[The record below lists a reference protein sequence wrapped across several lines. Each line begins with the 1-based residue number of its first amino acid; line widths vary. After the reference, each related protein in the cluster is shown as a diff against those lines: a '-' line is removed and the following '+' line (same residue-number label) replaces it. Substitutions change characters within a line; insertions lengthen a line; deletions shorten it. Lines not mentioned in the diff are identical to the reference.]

1 MNYIFLVGIAIFL
14 GVFGGKIFHRFKIP
28 QVVGYIVVGF
38 FLGKSVLNVW
48 TETDVNTFSPLVNF
62 TLGIIGFVIGSE
74 LKSEVFKK
82 YGRSIYIM
90 LISEGMFAFLAVFL
104 VTVFLTKQIYLG
116 LLLGAIASATDPAST
131 VNVLWEYKARG
142 PLTTTL
148 TSIVALDDGLAL
160 ILYGLV
166 SVFSKA
172 MIAHE
177 HFSLL
182 HSIGAPLLEIFQC
195 FALGVAGGIVLSVL
209 ISRTKERGLSISL
222 ALGMI
227 ALVVGLAIYFKL
239 DLILSS
245 MVLGAFIVNI
255 IPKISEKMFEM
266 IKEMITPLYIFFF
279 VVVGA
284 SLDAHTFVQATVIL
298 IILGYLLAR
307 SMGKILGATIG
318 AVLSK
323 AKKTVTKFTGIC
335 LFTQGGVA
343 MGLAMS
349 IAHNLSYVGEE
360 GKRVGGVI
368 ISVVAAT
375 TFVVQL
381 IGPVFVKLGITKA
394 DEAGRNV
401 TEEDII
407 DSYRVKDVMRKDF
420 TTIAENTPLGKI
432 IETVKEKESYHF
444 PVVNRK
450 GELVGL
456 ISLGNLRAVL
466 AEEQLNDIILAED
479 VASPVHTLLYEN
491 QPLKDAFEIFNKKA
505 VDYLPVVEKEGS
517 RKIVGVVER
526 YPLIELINRKLFERQ
541 HALEFQ
547 S

>member
-1 MNYIFLVGIAIFL
+1 MNYVSLIGMAIFL
-14 GVFGGKIFHRFKIP
+14 GVFGGKVFRRFKIP
-28 QVVGYIVVGF
+28 QVVGYIIIGF
-38 FLGKSVLNVW
+38 LLGKSVLDIW
-48 TETDVNTFSPLVNF
+48 TETNVNAFSPLVNF
-62 TLGIIGFVIGSE
+62 TLGIIGFIIGSE

-82 YGRSIYIM
+82 YGRSIYVM
-90 LISEGMFAFLAVFL
+90 LISEGMLAFLAVFL
-104 VTVFLTKQIYLG
+104 VTTLLTKQIYLG

-182 HSIGAPLLEIFQC
+182 HSIGFPLFEILQC
-195 FALGVAGGIVLSVL
+195 FALGLVAGVVLSIL
-209 ISRTKERGLSISL
+209 ISRTKEPELSVSL
-222 ALGMI
+222 ALGMV

-245 MVLGAFIVNI
+245 MVLGAVVVNI
-255 IPKISEKMFEM
+255 IPKISEKMFGAV
-266 IKEMITPLYIFFF
+266 KEMATPLYIFFF
-279 VVVGA
+279 VVIGA
-284 SLDAHTFVQATVIL
+284 SLDAHTLVQTSVIL
-298 IILGYLLAR
+298 IILGYLIAR
-307 SMGKILGATIG
+307 SLGKILGATLG
-318 AVLSK
+318 AIISK

-360 GKRVGGVI
+360 GRRVGGII

-375 TFVVQL
+375 TFMVQL
-381 IGPVFVKLGITKA
+381 IGPIFVKIGITKA

-407 DSYRVKDVMRKDF
+407 ESYRVGDVMRRDF
-420 TTIAENTPLGKI
+420 TTILENTTLGRI
-432 IETVKEKESYHF
+432 IETIKEKESYHF
-444 PVVNRK
+444 PVVNK
-450 GELVGL
+450 KDELVGL
-456 ISLGNLRAVL
+456 ISLGNLRTVL
-466 AEEQLNDIILAED
+466 AEEQLNQIILAED
-479 VASPVHTLLYEN
+479 VASPVHHVLYKH
-491 QPLKDAFEIFNKKA
+491 QPLKDAFQIFNKG
-505 VDYLPVVEKEGS
+505 VIDYLPVVEKEDS
-517 RKIVGVVER
+517 RKIVGVLEY
-526 YPLIELINRKLFERQ
+526 YPLKKLINRKLFERQ
-541 HALEFQ
+541 HALELQ
-547 S
+547 